1 MTALFGN
8 GESSNN
14 YCNIKNKHLPALA
27 GENLH
32 ILIFLGEVNLAA
44 VDIVECY
51 RGARPVDLDLK
62 IFRVDGFDGRQHAS

>member
-1 MTALFGN
+1 LEN

-14 YCNIKNKHLPALA
+14 YWNIKNKHLPALA

-44 VDIVECY
+44 VDIVE
-51 RGARPVDLDLK
+51 RHGGARPVDLNFK
-62 IFRVDGFDGRQHAS
+62 IFRVDGFDGRQHTSWGG